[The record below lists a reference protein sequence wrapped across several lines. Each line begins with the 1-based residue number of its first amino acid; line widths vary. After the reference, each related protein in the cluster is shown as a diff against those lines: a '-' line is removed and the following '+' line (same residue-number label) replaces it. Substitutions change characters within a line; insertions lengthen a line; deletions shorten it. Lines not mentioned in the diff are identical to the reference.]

1 MGCFMKRFGV
11 RISIA
16 LAVGALFCGASGAQ
30 IQYQVGFP
38 THIPVSVDARVELM
52 SLIFR
57 LAGNP
62 EYNRGQIAIYNA
74 DVDRTFAPFADHDA
88 VRLAR
93 QLRQTRGVSYD
104 AVMAMAF
111 HVAEATSLQESIPLA
126 PQPATLDDR
135 WTPELA
141 RGFLAAARR
150 FVDETGFTS
159 FFNRH
164 QDLYDTAASRMQ
176 AVLDE
181 YDIVAWCELFF
192 GTRPGA
198 RFELALGLLN
208 GPANY
213 GARIKLAED
222 REILYC
228 VLGATGTDDRG
239 EPQFDDQV
247 MSTVVHEFCHSY
259 CNPLVDGHAA
269 ELAGPSRVLFSRVQ
283 DGMTRMAYGHWE
295 TMIRESLVRASVV
308 RWIQA
313 TFGEEAARQL
323 VAKEQQRQFYWLDG
337 LADLLEQYENT
348 RTRYATL
355 TDFFPEIVR
364 FFGDYAENI
373 DAHIDAYESQQR
385 QQQAELTSG
394 SPRVVAT
401 VPANGAREV
410 DPDLGAIVV
419 RFDRPMRDKTW
430 SVMVLEDKFPEVVGG
445 VFYDVTRTI
454 FTIPVRLE
462 PGVRYELGLNSASK
476 QAFISEAG
484 DPLQPFAIRFE
495 TAERR

>member
-1 MGCFMKRFGV
+1 VGCFMKRFGV

-74 DVDRTFAPFADHDA
+74 DVDRTFVPFADHDA